1 MEISKI
7 TSKGQVTIPHALRK
21 AAHFKTGDKLV
32 FELDGDRV
40 IVTKLKPAK
49 DAYLD
54 SISLNLE
61 EWLSDEDEDAWRDL

>member
-40 IVTKLKPAK
+40 IVTKLKSVK
-49 DAYLD
+49 DDYLD
-54 SISLNLE
+54 SVSLNLK
-61 EWLSDEDEDAWRDL
+61 EWLSDEDEEAWSDL

>member
-7 TSKGQVTIPHALRK
+7 TSKGQVTIPYALRK
-21 AAHFKTGDKLV
+21 AARFKTGDKLV

-49 DAYLD
+49 DAYLGHV
-54 SISLNLE
+54 SLNLE
-61 EWLSDEDEDAWRDL
+61 EWLSDEDEEAWSDL

>member
-7 TSKGQVTIPHALRK
+7 TSKGQVTIPPALRK

-40 IVTKLKPAK
+40 IVTKFKPAK
-49 DAYLD
+49 DAYLG
-54 SISLNLE
+54 SVSLNLE
-61 EWLSDEDEDAWRDL
+61 EWLSDDDEEAWSDL

>member
-21 AAHFKTGDKLV
+21 AAHFKAGDKLV
-32 FELDGDRV
+32 FELDGNRV

-49 DAYLD
+49 DAYL
-54 SISLNLE
+54 SGVSLNLE
-61 EWLSDEDEDAWRDL
+61 EWMSDEDEEAWRDL

>member
-40 IVTKLKPAK
+40 IVTKLKSVK

-54 SISLNLE
+54 SVSLNLK
-61 EWLSDEDEDAWRDL
+61 EWLSDEDEEAWSDL

>member
-21 AAHFKTGDKLV
+21 AAHFKRGDKLV
-32 FELDGDRV
+32 FELDGNRV

-54 SISLNLE
+54 SVSLNLE
-61 EWLSDEDEDAWRDL
+61 EWLSDEDEEAWSDL

>member
-40 IVTKLKPAK
+40 IVTKLISVK

-54 SISLNLE
+54 SVSLNLK
-61 EWLSDEDEDAWRDL
+61 EWLSDEDEEAWSDL

>member
-21 AAHFKTGDKLV
+21 AAHFEAGDKLV
-32 FELDGDRV
+32 FELDGERV

-49 DAYLD
+49 GAYLGGV
-54 SISLNLE
+54 SLNLE
-61 EWLSDEDEDAWRDL
+61 EWLSDEDEKAWRNL

>member
-7 TSKGQVTIPHALRK
+7 TSKGQITIPHALRK
-21 AAHFKTGDKLV
+21 AAHLKTGDKLV

-49 DAYLD
+49 DAYLG
-54 SISLNLE
+54 SVSLNLE
-61 EWLSDEDEDAWRDL
+61 EWLSDEDEEAWRDL

>member
-40 IVTKLKPAK
+40 IVTKLKSAE
-49 DAYLD
+49 DAYLG
-54 SISLNLE
+54 SVSLNLE
-61 EWLSDEDEDAWRDL
+61 EWLSDDDEEAWCEL